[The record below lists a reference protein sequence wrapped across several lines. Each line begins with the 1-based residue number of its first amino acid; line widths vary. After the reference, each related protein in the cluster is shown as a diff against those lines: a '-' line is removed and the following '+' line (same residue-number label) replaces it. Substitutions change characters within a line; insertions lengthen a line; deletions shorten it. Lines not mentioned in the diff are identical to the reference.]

1 MPVATSSEREP
12 PARVPVRSVSA
23 EPSDSPMT
31 ERCSRDRR
39 AVTAW
44 VVPAALFGGTL
55 AVYVRTLRP
64 SFGWLDTSEL
74 ITAAYHLGIGHNP
87 GYPTFMIIGHLFSWL
102 PIGTVA
108 YRLNLMAAVMGALAV
123 VLLYLVCL
131 RAVAQVPKPRQ
142 VGAGTAAPRG
152 GLAVSN
158 LRSMRIASALAA
170 LTLAFSYTFW
180 DLTTEAEVYTLHAC
194 LMLGAILALLRWR
207 DEGRDRDL
215 YLGWLVVGVSMG
227 NHALTALMI
236 PALALLMLLERG
248 GRQLW
253 PRRIRGCAGAF
264 LAGAAVY
271 LYVPLRAMANPPPE
285 VNNPH
290 TLRAFWQLLSA
301 PGCRPL
307 MFSMS
312 AGEVALR
319 TLGFARRTVR
329 ELGPFGIGPALLG
342 VGPAMRTD
350 ARLTAALL
358 LLLGVD
364 VSYAVNY
371 NIFDIYSYFL
381 PAYLVLAVFLA
392 VGLERIIAWGARAL
406 LWLQRGIEKGLTA
419 PRRTALVAA
428 LLTYLPVWGFSA
440 NFRLVDASQDR
451 QAEDFARNAFAAVER
466 GAVIIGDW
474 WSIAPLGYLKY
485 VEGLRPDVTLSVA
498 LSSWDPA
505 GARRVLRRGFLASY
519 PAAYIA
525 EHQTSWRGA
534 FERRYAHEAVGD
546 LTRIYAN
553 GKPRLRGRVDSAPPA
568 YRFGDALGL
577 VATACRPREVAQGEV
592 LRITHR
598 WRKLS
603 PIPAQ
608 VETLTRIEG
617 PDGCI
622 WRVRSDLANGCYD
635 PSSWRPGEVA
645 EERHVA
651 FIPGDAPP
659 GDYAITVRARHKREN
674 RSLPVW
680 GRGGS
685 TAACEATTA
694 AIRITPRTPRPAPAV
709 YAPRQ
714 WRSRPRLAQAQS
726 RARAAETTGLPRP
739 AP

>member
-12 PARVPVRSVSA
+12 RTRAPADDVPEAPQHSPATARSHCARVDLTGWA
-23 EPSDSPMT
+23 I
-31 ERCSRDRR
+31 
-39 AVTAW
+39 
-44 VVPAALFGGTL
+44 PAALFAGTL

-74 ITAAYHLGIGHNP
+74 ITAAYHLGVGHNP
-87 GYPTFMIIGHLFSWL
+87 GYPTFMIVGHLFSWL

-108 YRLNLMAAVMGALAV
+108 YRLNLMAAVMGALAI

-131 RAVAQVPKPRQ
+131 RVTR
-142 VGAGTAAPRG
+142 
-152 GLAVSN
+152 N
-158 LRSMRIASALAA
+158 RIASALAA
-170 LTLAFSYTFW
+170 LTLAFSYTLW

-227 NHALTALMI
+227 NHALTALVI

-342 VGPAMRTD
+342 VSLAMRAD
-350 ARLTAALL
+350 AKLTAALL
-358 LLLGVD
+358 LLLGID
-364 VSYAVNY
+364 VFYAVNY

-392 VGLERIIAWGARAL
+392 MGLERIIAWGARAL
-406 LWLQRGIEKGLTA
+406 LWLQRGIEKGLTT
-419 PRRTALVAA
+419 PRRTALVTA
-428 LLTYLPVWGFSA
+428 LLMYLPVWGFSA

-451 QAEDFARNAFAAVER
+451 GAEDFARNTFAVVER

-498 LSSWDPA
+498 LSSWDSA
-505 GARRVLRRGFLASY
+505 GVRRVLRRGFLASY
-519 PAAYIA
+519 PAAYVA
-525 EHQTSWRGA
+525 EHQTSRRGA
-534 FERRYAHEAVGD
+534 FEHRYAHEAVGD

-553 GKPRLRGRVDSAPPA
+553 GKPRLRARADSAPPA
-568 YRFGDALGL
+568 FRFGDALGL

-598 WRKLS
+598 WRKLG
-603 PIPAQ
+603 PIPDD

-622 WRVRSDLANGCYD
+622 WRVRSELANGGYD
-635 PSSWRPGEVA
+635 PSRWRPGEVA
-645 EERHVA
+645 EERHIA

-659 GDYAITVRARHKREN
+659 GDYAITVRARIVGARHA
-674 RSLPVW
+674 LPLQVW
-680 GRGGS
+680 GEDGA
-685 TAACEATTA
+685 TATSEASAA

-714 WRSRPRLAQAQS
+714 W
-726 RARAAETTGLPRP
+726 
-739 AP
+739 

>member
-1 MPVATSSEREP
+1 
-12 PARVPVRSVSA
+12 
-23 EPSDSPMT
+23 
-31 ERCSRDRR
+31 
-39 AVTAW
+39 
-44 VVPAALFGGTL
+44 
-55 AVYVRTLRP
+55 
-64 SFGWLDTSEL
+64 
-74 ITAAYHLGIGHNP
+74 
-87 GYPTFMIIGHLFSWL
+87 
-102 PIGTVA
+102 
-108 YRLNLMAAVMGALAV
+108 
-123 VLLYLVCL
+123 
-131 RAVAQVPKPRQ
+131 
-142 VGAGTAAPRG
+142 
-152 GLAVSN
+152 
-158 LRSMRIASALAA
+158 
-170 LTLAFSYTFW
+170 
-180 DLTTEAEVYTLHAC
+180 
-194 LMLGAILALLRWR
+194 
-207 DEGRDRDL
+207 
-215 YLGWLVVGVSMG
+215 MG
-227 NHALTALMI
+227 NHALTALVI

-264 LAGAAVY
+264 LAGAVVY

-342 VGPAMRTD
+342 VGLAMRAD
-350 ARLTAALL
+350 AKLTAALL
-358 LLLGVD
+358 LLLGID
-364 VSYAVNY
+364 VFYAVNY

-406 LWLQRGIEKGLTA
+406 LWLQRGIEKGLTT
-419 PRRTALVAA
+419 PRRTALVTA
-428 LLTYLPVWGFSA
+428 LLMYLPVWGFSA

-451 QAEDFARNAFAAVER
+451 GAEDFARNTFAVVER

-505 GARRVLRRGFLASY
+505 GVRRVLRRGFLASY
-519 PAAYIA
+519 PAAYVA
-525 EHQTSWRGA
+525 EHQTSRRGA

-553 GKPRLRGRVDSAPPA
+553 GKPRLRGRADSAPPA

-598 WRKLS
+598 WRKLG
-603 PIPAQ
+603 PIPDD

-622 WRVRSDLANGCYD
+622 WRVRSDLANGGYD
-635 PSSWRPGEVA
+635 PSRWRPGEVA
-645 EERHVA
+645 EERHIA

-659 GDYAITVRARHKREN
+659 GDYAITVRARHKFVAQPSRL
-674 RSLPVW
+674 RDSSFGGRDARPTPVC
-680 GRGGS
+680 GQGGS
-685 TAACEATTA
+685 TATLRHAQGRPEQSRGAACEATTA
-694 AIRITPRTPRPAPAV
+694 AIRITPRKPRPAPAV

-714 WRSRPRLAQAQS
+714 W
-726 RARAAETTGLPRP
+726 
-739 AP
+739 